1 MSAAKRGRKT
11 PDQRRAEADA
21 LHATLVDQV
30 EALTRDEGWKRFLK
44 VAATFHTYSLNNL
57 LLILAQNPDATQ
69 VAGFRQWQQ
78 RGRQVRK
85 GERGIK
91 IRGFSTK
98 RVTVENETTGE
109 EEEKQLARFPVLTV
123 FDIAQTD
130 PIDGAEPVTDPVQL
144 LTGDDP
150 HGITEAVTAWL
161 ADRGWTLTRE
171 RVGGGAN
178 GYTTTDGTQR
188 VVVRDDL
195 EPAAAAKTSLHEAG
209 HVILHADDAPGE
221 YVAHRGRKETE
232 AESVAYVMGG
242 LLGLDTSAY
251 SVGYI
256 ATWAEG
262 DVDLVRDA
270 AENVLSA
277 VHTLT
282 DALTSPHS
290 P

>member
-1 MSAAKRGRKT
+1 MTASTRARKS
-11 PDQRRAEADA
+11 PAQRQAEAEA

-30 EALTRDEGWKRFLK
+30 QALTKDDGWKRFLQ
-44 VAATFHTYSLNNL
+44 VAATFHTYSLNNV

-91 IRGFSTK
+91 IRGYSTK
-98 RVTVENETTGE
+98 RVTVENAETGE
-109 EEEKQLARFPVLTV
+109 EEEKRLARFPLLTV

-130 PIDGAEPVTDPVQL
+130 PIEGAEQVTDPVQL
-144 LTGDDP
+144 LTCDDP
-150 HGITEAVTAWL
+150 AGITTAVTAWL
-161 ADRGWTLTRE
+161 HDRGWTLTRE
-171 RVGGGAN
+171 QVRVGLN

-188 VVVRDDL
+188 VVVNDAL
-195 EPAAAAKTSLHEAG
+195 EPAAAAKTSLHEAA
-209 HVILHADDAPGE
+209 HVILHAHEDPGE

-262 DVDLVRDA
+262 DVDMVRQT

-282 DALTSPHS
+282 EASAP
-290 P
+290 